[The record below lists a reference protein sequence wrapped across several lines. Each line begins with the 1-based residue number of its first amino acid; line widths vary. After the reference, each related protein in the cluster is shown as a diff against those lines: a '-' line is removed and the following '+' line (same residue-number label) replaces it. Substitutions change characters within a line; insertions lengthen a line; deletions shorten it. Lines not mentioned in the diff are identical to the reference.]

1 MPYCSHCH
9 FWTRSP
15 AEVGEITCPNCGKKS
30 ETPVPTAFTSD
41 IDFLVG
47 LAACFVLLGLVASG
61 WMGPAAI
68 IFGLLAG
75 IVSLACSIVRNETS
89 KKHAALNRPNPDH
102 FPAAIFQRIHETLQK
117 LTTHAGE
124 IQELLEIEGSG
135 PHSDRAEQR
144 LELLQAALAHRQKRI
159 QELTRELWAR
169 EVQLWLNQLEGFLS
183 AQLPLLDKE
192 NAEMVHDRF
201 TKLVTSGQALHARGE
216 TLPMDEIMPE
226 RAWRL
231 LNDCL
236 AKAPELEDRVR
247 DARTLAVLGED
258 CDLPPELEPE
268 GSWLHWLQE
277 AIPSIEL
284 LPPEFE
290 DDEEYLRVQTQL
302 RLLRDGVKFPGTRS
316 LDDPKFSLDPP
327 TQRNARTLE

>member
-9 FWTRSP
+9 FWTRYP
-15 AEVGEITCPNCGKKS
+15 AEVGEIMCPNCGKKS
-30 ETPVPTAFTSD
+30 GTPVPTAFASD
-41 IDFLVG
+41 TDL
-47 LAACFVLLGLVASG
+47 LAVLAGCSVLLGIVASG
-61 WMGPAAI
+61 WMGGSAAI
-68 IFGLLAG
+68 IGLLVG
-75 IVSLACSIVRNETS
+75 VICLICSIQRIE
-89 KKHAALNRPNPDH
+89 AAKENGPDH
-102 FPAAIFQRIHETLQK
+102 FPADIFQRIQETLQK

-144 LELLQAALAHRQKRI
+144 LELLQTALAHRQKRI
-159 QELTRELWAR
+159 QELTTELWAR

-183 AQLPLLDKE
+183 AQLPQLDKE

-226 RAWRL
+226 RAWRVL
-231 LNDCL
+231 SDCL

-258 CDLPPELEPE
+258 CELPPELEPE

-302 RLLRDGVKFPGTRS
+302 RLLRDGVKFPGPRS
-316 LDDPKFSLDPP
+316 LDEPVKSLDRP
-327 TQRNARTLE
+327 TDRARQELE